1 VAAAELVLDWGCAAL
16 LLDELEAGGE
26 LDDELLQAATH
37 SDTTHTKISLCFTVP
52 PILGWQTACYLGY
65 ERDKAMLTLSLSN

>member
-26 LDDELLQAATH
+26 LDDELPQAATH
-37 SDTTHTKISLCFTVP
+37 SDTAHTKISPCFTVP
-52 PILGWQTACYLGY
+52 PILWLADG
-65 ERDKAMLTLSLSN
+65 MLPRL